1 MLTIYRSNRAEFLAQ
16 LLAQQLLEQQPGP
29 LETLE
34 VLVNTWPTSRWL
46 GEQLAQANGIS
57 SLIRFPFP
65 GSRLRQLVRLVLE
78 LPAEQDDPWRA
89 NRLVWS
95 VLEQLPNLLKQPEAS
110 ALQHWLQ
117 QRNDQGHVLSR
128 DRWQLARTI
137 ADAFDDYA
145 LYRPETLMQWA
156 CTEPTKPGAESMGWQ
171 PLLWKELAATLPS
184 EPFGLQVNKAVE
196 RLRRGEIEAS
206 VLPQRLRL
214 FGISALAPVQV
225 GLIQALS
232 GYLDVEIYLL
242 TPCPDLWQRCGS
254 RREQLGADWM
264 VPPDGLW
271 LQTAPR
277 LEATL
282 GRMGAEFQQLLEG
295 SGESQLGERRDG
307 DLFAAPVSIAEA
319 SNREATLLEQ
329 VQQQLIQR
337 EDTTGLQRAPND
349 HSLLFLSAPGPLREV
364 QLVRDQ
370 ILQWLKADPTLAPRD
385 VLVMTPQIERYAPL
399 LSSVFNDSSAIGIDI
414 PWRLTDRSQQSSPGL
429 SMALLQL
436 LELAAGRLTATG
448 LDQLLSNPALQTMQ
462 GLSDD
467 DSRDITQ
474 ALQRSGFRWGLDR
487 HERQGDEEHSLLW
500 CLDRWLLGL
509 VLPQRN
515 GLVAG
520 GIAPFHQEL
529 SPEQLACW
537 WPVLNR
543 LGSWIQRLR
552 QPRTVNEWVTLLRQ
566 LLDDLFGDGE
576 GWSDEL
582 QGLNSALD
590 DWQQRA
596 QTATLTLDA
605 AVVINILDEALSV
618 ESGRFGHRSGSLT
631 ISALEPMRAIPH
643 RVIVLMGL
651 DANTFPRHNER
662 PGFHLLEQQRQ
673 LGDPRGSDQD
683 RYVLLEALISSRQ
696 HLLIS
701 WCGRHERSGEVQPPA
716 APVEQWLTELESQLG
731 PQAEGLLIE
740 PPANPLDRRN
750 FLERTGAPP
759 FSCDRRQ
766 LAARVCLDQARPI
779 PKEGLAWPL
788 TWTLQNNPSQV
799 ALGFDDLLAWLVNP
813 QGAWLQQLGLHPS
826 ESVEPIHDLESLQLN
841 ALERHLLLSA
851 DLENDLIE
859 PEAPFWRERLAGQGL
874 LPSGAGA
881 VMEDDDLRERWIG
894 LHREVTGFGPARRS
908 NFTLAE
914 QTHSLL
920 FAGDTHVVVQ
930 PGQLNHRGVL
940 RAWLLHL
947 LLSSTAIKR
956 CDRTAVI
963 ARSSRGAGAE
973 CHLQWK
979 RLDAVSA
986 HQQLDTLQRLAAS
999 GREHCWPV
1007 PPRSGWQLAWQER
1020 RKPGSGVAAFRSS
1033 WDAEQQQPALQ
1044 LCFGTGRDPDG
1055 LLANNA
1061 FHEACEVLYSPLLCA
1076 STMTMKSRAGSGRR
1090 G

>member
-95 VLEQLPNLLKQPEAS
+95 VLEQLPNLLKRPEAA
-110 ALQHWLQ
+110 ALQRWLQ
-117 QRNDQGHVLSR
+117 QRGDQGPVLSR
-128 DRWQLARTI
+128 DRWQLARTM

-156 CTEPTKPGAESMGWQ
+156 GTESSHKGADFMDWQ
-171 PLLWKELAATLPS
+171 PLLWRELAATLPS
-184 EPFGLQVNKAVE
+184 EPFGLQVNKAIE
-196 RLRRGEIEAS
+196 RLRRGEVDAS

-225 GLIQALS
+225 SLIQALS
-232 GYLDVEIYLL
+232 GYLDVEVYLL

-254 RREQLGADWM
+254 RREQLGSDWM
-264 VPPDGLW
+264 IPPDGHW

-295 SGESQLGERRDG
+295 SGESQLGERRNG
-307 DLFAAPVSIAEA
+307 DLFAAPVSMAEA
-319 SNREATLLEQ
+319 SSREATLLEQ
-329 VQQQLIQR
+329 LQQQLIQR
-337 EDTTGLQRAPND
+337 DESRNVQRDPSD

-370 ILQWLKADPTLAPRD
+370 ILQWLEADPTLAPRD

-399 LSSVFNDSSAIGIDI
+399 LSSVFNDSSAIGVDI

-429 SMALLQL
+429 SMAVLQL
-436 LELAAGRLTATG
+436 LELASGRLTASG
-448 LDQLLSNPALQTMQ
+448 LDQLLANPALQTMQ

-487 HERQGDEEHSLLW
+487 HERHGDEEHSLLW

-520 GIAPFHQEL
+520 GVAPFNRDL

-543 LGSWIQRLR
+543 LVSWIQRLR
-552 QPRTVNEWVTLLRQ
+552 QPRTVKAWVTLLSQ
-566 LLDDLFGDGE
+566 LLDELFGDAD
-576 GWSDEL
+576 GWSDEV
-582 QGLNSALD
+582 QGLTRALD

-596 QTATLTLDA
+596 ETTTLTLEA
-605 AVVINILDEALSV
+605 AVVSNILDEALSV
-618 ESGRFGHRSGSLT
+618 DSGRFGHRSGCLT

-651 DANTFPRHNER
+651 DANDFPRQNQR
-662 PGFHLLEQQRQ
+662 PGFHLLEQHRH

-701 WCGRHERSGEVQPPA
+701 WCGRHERSGEHQPPA
-716 APVEQWLTELESQLG
+716 APVEQWLTELQSQLG

-740 PPANPLDRRN
+740 PPANPLDRGN
-750 FLERTGAPP
+750 FLGRTGAPP
-759 FSCDRRQ
+759 LSCDRRQ
-766 LAARVCLDQARPI
+766 LAARICLDQSRPI
-779 PKEGLAWPL
+779 PEVGLAWPL
-788 TWTLQNNPSQV
+788 TWRPQRTASQV
-799 ALGFDDLLAWLVNP
+799 TLSYDDLVAWLVNP

-826 ESVEPIHDLESLQLN
+826 ESVEPVHDLESLQLN

-859 PEAPFWRERLAGQGL
+859 PEAPVWKDRLAGQGL

-881 VMEDDDLRERWIG
+881 FIEDDDLRERWLG
-894 LHREVTGFGPARRS
+894 LHREVRAFGQFRRS
-908 NFTLAE
+908 NVTLAD
-914 QTHSLL
+914 QTHTLL
-920 FAGDTHVVVQ
+920 FSGETQLVVQ

-947 LLSSTAIKR
+947 FLSTTSDSS
-956 CDRTAVI
+956 CEGTAVI
-963 ARSSRGAGAE
+963 ARSSRGAGAQ
-973 CHLQWK
+973 CHMHWR
-979 RLDAVSA
+979 RLDADVA
-986 HQQLDTLQRLAAS
+986 HQQLNDLQRLAAS
-999 GREHCWPV
+999 GLHQCWPV
-1007 PPRSGWQLAWQER
+1007 PPRSGWQLVWQET
-1020 RKPGSGVAAFRSS
+1020 RKPGSGDAAFRSS
-1033 WDAEQQQPALQ
+1033 WEAEQQQPALQ
-1044 LCFGTGRDPDG
+1044 LCFGAGRHPDA
-1055 LLANNA
+1055 LLENA
-1061 FHEACEVLYSPLLCA
+1061 KFMEACEALYSPLLSA
-1076 STMTMKSRAGSGRR
+1076 STMTVKSLVGSERNG
-1090 G
+1090 